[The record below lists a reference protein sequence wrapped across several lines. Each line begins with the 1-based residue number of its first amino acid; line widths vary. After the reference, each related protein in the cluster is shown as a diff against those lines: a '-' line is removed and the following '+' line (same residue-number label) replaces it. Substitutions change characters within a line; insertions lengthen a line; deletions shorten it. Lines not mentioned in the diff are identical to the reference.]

1 MKETRCSKERMV
13 CQTQPRQRKREQPN
27 ELEKLEDIYLL
38 LSRSVSGDSGRALL
52 IPSTSGR
59 SWELSSSRVH
69 SSWIVRQDV
78 QPANSRG
85 HCDIQ
90 DEPSSSNNI
99 GVCQEMG
106 SRWSLSVSWSRGRF
120 TKYYDPILFSL
131 WSLGKEVI

>member
-1 MKETRCSKERMV
+1 MV
-13 CQTQPRQRKREQPN
+13 CQTQPRQRKKEQPS

-52 IPSTSGR
+52 TPSTSGM
-59 SWELSSSRVH
+59 SWELSSSSVH

-85 HCDIQ
+85 HCDMQ

-106 SRWSLSVSWSRGRF
+106 RRWSLSVSWSRGRF
-120 TKYYDPILFSL
+120 TKHYDPILFSL
-131 WSLGKEVI
+131 WSLVKEVI